1 MHNTYTKL
9 MLRQDLS
16 GEVDAAFYEKL
27 EKGAQKKRIPAWK
40 AALIAACIC
49 LIIPGCVWAA
59 ETIFG
64 VTKVTQ
70 TERPDYYDR
79 PGIGLD
85 VVYENLEDYPIEAFP
100 EHLQEMKEGEVI
112 IQESWAAAEKY
123 LGIDLVDNILFTADD
138 TYCPASFGERGK
150 NARCVYGVADGQFF
164 FSSIW
169 AIFKRNN
176 YEYWVEAM
184 VSVEHPTVNKEDI
197 QNYYHGYSITYNNH
211 NNLQVETLQHTTKA
225 GIPVLIVT
233 ATEEYDKRLGGYDWD
248 RLTDCVALFA
258 VNNVSYKVHIHGG
271 TFREHELDRYA
282 GPKEKSTA
290 ALIEFLDG
298 FVIE

>member
-1 MHNTYTKL
+1 MNETYTKL
-9 MLRQDLS
+9 MLQQELS
-16 GEVDAAFYEKL
+16 SEIDAAFYEKL
-27 EKGAQKKRIPAWK
+27 ETGIHKKRIPAWK
-40 AALIAACIC
+40 VAVIAACVC

-64 VTKVTQ
+64 ITKVTQ

-112 IQESWAAAEKY
+112 IQESWAAAEEY

-138 TYCPASFGERGK
+138 TYCPASVGERGK

-211 NNLQVETLQHTTKA
+211 NNLQVETLQHVTKA

-248 RLTDCVALFA
+248 RLTDMRA
-258 VNNVSYKVHIHGG
+258 VC
-271 TFREHELDRYA
+271 L
-282 GPKEKSTA
+282 ST
-290 ALIEFLDG
+290 
-298 FVIE
+298 

>member
-1 MHNTYTKL
+1 MHDTYTKL

-16 GEVDAAFYEKL
+16 AETDAAFYEKL
-27 EKGAQKKRIPAWK
+27 ENGTPKKRIPAWK
-40 AALIAACIC
+40 AAVVAACFC

-112 IQESWAAAEKY
+112 IQESWAAAEEY
-123 LGIDLVDNILFTADD
+123 LGIDLVDNVLFTADD
-138 TYCPASFGERGK
+138 TYCPAPFGEPGK

-169 AIFKRNN
+169 AIFERNN

-184 VSVEHPTVNKEDI
+184 VSVDHPTVNEEDI
-197 QNYYHGYSITYNNH
+197 QNYYHGYSITYH
-211 NNLQVETLQHTTKA
+211 DRNNLQVETQQHVTKS

-233 ATEEYDKRLGGYDWD
+233 ATSEYALGEYDWD
-248 RLTDCVALFA
+248 QLTDCVALFA

-271 TFREHELDRYA
+271 TFREHELDQYA
-282 GPKEKSTA
+282 GPKEKSTL
-290 ALIEFLDG
+290 ALKEFLDG